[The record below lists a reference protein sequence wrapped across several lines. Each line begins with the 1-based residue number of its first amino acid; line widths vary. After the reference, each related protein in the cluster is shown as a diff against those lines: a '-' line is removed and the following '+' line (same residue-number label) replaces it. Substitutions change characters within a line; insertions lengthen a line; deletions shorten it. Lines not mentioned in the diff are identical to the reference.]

1 MSERLRRNIPPSTG
15 KERYGT
21 WDLSS
26 DRQTSE
32 GQLDEAW
39 EVRATEQPIEQTDES
54 VRRLI
59 VRQRRLSIA
68 ATAVLLGTVAGVLI
82 ASHLYPDTMAE
93 PVWRGFSPAF
103 LFLGVVIYPL
113 TWIVAALYVI
123 VSNRMDG
130 LV

>member
-1 MSERLRRNIPPSTG
+1 MSERLRRNIPPSSG

-26 DRQTSE
+26 DRQTPE
-32 GQLDEAW
+32 GQLDDAW
-39 EVRATEQPIEQTDES
+39 EGRAAEQPVEQTDES

-68 ATAVLLGTVAGVLI
+68 ATTVLLGTVAGVLI

-103 LFLGVVIYPL
+103 LFVGVVIYPL

-123 VSNRMDG
+123 ISNRMDG